1 MDKNHRGTLNRTQ
14 NKAIQALLQT
24 NTRAEAAQAAG
35 IAESTLY
42 KYLADPVFRSV
53 LLEQENIL
61 RQDVGRRLAKDTNHV
76 INLLSEM
83 IDNRE
88 ALNDD
93 RLWLRALELWLD
105 YHLKTGDQSD
115 LERRISLLE
124 ARAINE
130 N

>member
-1 MDKNHRGTLNRTQ
+1 MQGNHADQLNRTQ
-14 NKAIQALLQT
+14 NKAIQALLKT
-24 NTRAEAAQAAG
+24 NTRAEAAKAAG
-35 IAESTLY
+35 IAERTLY

-53 LLEQENIL
+53 LLEHENIL

-105 YHLKTGDQSD
+105 YHLKTGDQTD
-115 LERRISLLE
+115 LERRVSALE
-124 ARAINE
+124 AERSQ
-130 N
+130 

>member
-1 MDKNHRGTLNRTQ
+1 MDKNHGDTLNRTQ
-14 NKAIQALLQT
+14 NKAIKALLQT
-24 NTRAEAAQAAG
+24 NTRAEAAKAAG

-76 INLLSEM
+76 VNLLAEM

-88 ALNDD
+88 GLNDD